1 MINLFEGTERNS
13 PDEPPGAPAAGKSA
27 DADCLPLTTGVWPG
41 ALSGLPFYAPSAGL
55 HPNRDRGINVWLDE
69 QIWGHRLWD
78 SQSPWLIFLEFLN
91 VAEACE
97 RRGNLLTDEAALFYQ
112 PRRRMFLRN
121 ILFYSDDVDRVAEV
135 HSDAR
140 RAWEEWLKKIQETA
154 AGISRPDFGYL
165 TDRFYSF
172 EDFAEVVR
180 LLRATAVERQSNK
193 RWTSR
198 FIFPFGSHALYID
211 LNAKPS
217 GLSREYINFGRSG
230 ELLYL
235 MLARSSCRDELVQH
249 VRRIVNGQEKWDRLV
264 AALQPDDDADDKEH
278 AGSSCYLPY
287 QRHPVFDELA
297 TDWLAA
303 FRLELPG
310 FDVYPH
316 LVTLG
321 ALHLLRYHLSAASTW
336 TGGDGQPYLV
346 CEIIAPKKT
355 LVREVSQRTYGQ
367 NDALSARAV
376 EQFIERIRDSAAWTS
391 AVSSGEFAQCQEVLR
406 QAICWDDDKNSS
418 DPDAVLAD
426 LKVEA
431 LKRHQRHAA
440 QVHRTYGRE
449 IGLVS
454 RRGTNRF
461 RYAPTDQLIRTLL
474 FATVDHRMEFG
485 EFLRM
490 LFVKYRMVIGAREAE
505 QVLPTE
511 EFDSSAFQDN
521 AKRLEQRLVSL
532 GLLRR
537 LSDACAY
544 VENPTGKPRHDH
556 GA

>member
-1 MINLFEGTERNS
+1 MVNAPEGMGPAA
-13 PDEPPGAPAAGKSA
+13 PDEPPRGQAVGDSA
-27 DADCLPLTTGVWPG
+27 HADYLPLTAGVWPG
-41 ALSGLPFYAPSAGL
+41 VLPGLPFSPPPTGL
-55 HPNRDRGINVWLDE
+55 HPNRERNIKPWLDE

-97 RRGNLLTDEAALFYQ
+97 RRGNLLANEAPYPLIYQ

-121 ILFYSDDVDRVAEV
+121 ILFCSDDVERVAEE
-135 HSDAR
+135 HSDSR
-140 RAWEEWLKKIQETA
+140 RAWEEWLKRIQDTA
-154 AGISRPDFGYL
+154 TGIPGPDFGYL
-165 TDRFYSF
+165 IDRFYSYA
-172 EDFAEVVR
+172 DFAEVVR
-180 LLRATAVERQSNK
+180 LLRSTAVERQSNK

-198 FIFPFGSHALYID
+198 FIFPFGARALYID
-211 LNAKPS
+211 LHATPS

-235 MLARSSCRDELVQH
+235 MLARSSRRDQLARH
-249 VRRIVNGQEKWDRLV
+249 VREIVSGHEKWDRLV
-264 AALQPDDDADDKEH
+264 AALQPDDDDDDQERS
-278 AGSSCYLPY
+278 GSSCYLPY
-287 QRHPVFDELA
+287 QRHPVFDGLA
-297 TDWLAA
+297 DDWLQM
-303 FRLELPG
+303 FLLELPG

-336 TGGDGQPYLV
+336 AGGDGQPYLV

-355 LVREVSQRTYGQ
+355 LVREVSLRTYGQ
-367 NDALSARAV
+367 NDSLSARAV
-376 EQFIERIRDSAAWTS
+376 EQFIERIRNSAAWRR
-391 AVSSGEFAQCQEVLR
+391 AISSGEFAQCQEVLSE
-406 QAICWDDDKNSS
+406 AISWDEGKHSS
-418 DPDAVLAD
+418 DPDAVLAN
-426 LKVEA
+426 LKIEA

-440 QVHRTYGRE
+440 QVHRIYGRE

-461 RYAPTDQLIRTLL
+461 RYAPTDQLIKTLL
-474 FATVDHRMEFG
+474 FATVEHRMEFG
-485 EFLRM
+485 EFLHS
-490 LFVKYRMVIGAREAE
+490 LFMKYRLVIGAREAE
-505 QVLPTE
+505 QVLPAD

-521 AKRLEQRLVSL
+521 ARRLEQRLVSL

-544 VENPTGKPRHDH
+544 VENPYWK
-556 GA
+556 AEA